1 MIVYLPFEQK
11 TSTAVTILVYHSDAD
26 FKAPE
31 VATVA
36 GVDISSGCLEQ
47 SPLFRIEEVG
57 QIRISNPN
65 SKGRKGGV
73 AMSWE
78 QQANYEGS
86 QGGWTPQFAEDYS
99 MFNATPGRLVN
110 GQRPFVDT
118 STVQTL
124 SSLTQNG
131 QFHVEGDM
139 MTELGMHM
147 HQLSPNSALAI
158 APAISS
164 NKQISSVPAPQSAP
178 RARFSDVSKTPQ
190 KSKKRLDD
198 PYSGQTATP
207 PHSAGKG
214 TRKLAPKMFTVPT
227 VPNNTLPNNA
237 QVQGNGFE
245 ASNTNN
251 HHPQLMTHSST
262 SVDPFGYPMSA
273 PASAPFFNS
282 NRGMW
287 DTSMDGMDLD
297 FSIDSAGIFHQG
309 HRPSNSIDWGRS
321 NQMFQE
327 SMNLSPQKS
336 REPKS
341 ESEPRKRHRP
351 IASKSSLPT
360 TSALPTS
367 LPLLA
372 FSSATVTSNSIAM
385 ESFPG
390 VVDPGLVYSRPNTG
404 NVPRG
409 EFEDVMLPAPR
420 AATSPIRTSEQ
431 LEPYQHQVRE
441 YTREQEELRR
451 SRSFRESS
459 LGYRIDRRTAS
470 SPVKGSARPGLRRSI
485 SESKDKRNQEPHRFN
500 SGRLS
505 PVKQQRH
512 PNLSS
517 IPESPVT
524 LPKIRRDVKLA
535 VGSNGRATVVIEDEP
550 VRSLR
555 RSSSQVIDYESEYD
569 SSTDD
574 EPIII
579 PSRNNS
585 FNLPQQRPPKFD
597 LFDIPSTEFPRP
609 STSTSGYS
617 RSSGQHTSI
626 DEMSEA
632 ETVLDEAKTGDAA
645 SALRKVVRER
655 RNNQQMPKN
664 GRHLRLYSDAT
675 PRPGR
680 YAEYTS
686 SSNNSPDGTTPS
698 SSRSGNT
705 RCVCNSVDGDSFMI
719 QCESCENW
727 LHGQCVNIPDRR
739 TLPKV
744 YICAFCAQT
753 PNMRNGR
760 MRESARDKRNLP
772 SSPLAHKSFRSLR

>member
-1 MIVYLPFEQK
+1 
-11 TSTAVTILVYHSDAD
+11 
-26 FKAPE
+26 
-31 VATVA
+31 
-36 GVDISSGCLEQ
+36 
-47 SPLFRIEEVG
+47 
-57 QIRISNPN
+57 
-65 SKGRKGGV
+65 
-73 AMSWE
+73 
-78 QQANYEGS
+78 
-86 QGGWTPQFAEDYS
+86 

-118 STVQTL
+118 STVQAL

-139 MTELGMHM
+139 MTDLGMHM
-147 HQLSPNSALAI
+147 HQLSPSSALAI
-158 APAISS
+158 APATSS
-164 NKQISSVPAPQSAP
+164 TNQVPSALAPKSAS
-178 RARFSDVSKTPQ
+178 RARFSDISKTPQ
-190 KSKKRLDD
+190 KSKKILDG
-198 PYSGQTATP
+198 SFSAQTATP

-214 TRKLAPKMFTVPT
+214 SRKLAPKIST
-227 VPNNTLPNNA
+227 VPNNS
-237 QVQGNGFE
+237 QVQSDGFE
-245 ASNTNN
+245 SSNTND
-251 HHPQLMTHSST
+251 HHAQIMAQSSAF
-262 SVDPFGYPMSA
+262 VDPFGYPMSA
-273 PASAPFFNS
+273 PASAPFFDS
-282 NRGMW
+282 HKAIW
-287 DTSMDGMDLD
+287 DTSMDGMELD
-297 FSIDSAGIFHQG
+297 FSTDSAGIFHQG
-309 HRPSNSIDWGRS
+309 HRPSSSMDWGRS

-336 REPKS
+336 SEPKG

-372 FSSATVTSNSIAM
+372 FSSATTTSNSIAM
-385 ESFPG
+385 ESFSG
-390 VVDPGLVYSRPNTG
+390 VVDPGLVYSRTRRG
-404 NVPRG
+404 NVSQG

-420 AATSPIRTSEQ
+420 AATSPIRNAKV
-431 LEPYQHQVRE
+431 LEPDLHDLVF
-441 YTREQEELRR
+441 RR
-451 SRSFRESS
+451 S
-459 LGYRIDRRTAS
+459 
-470 SPVKGSARPGLRRSI
+470 V
-485 SESKDKRNQEPHRFN
+485 SESRDKRNPESLRIN

-505 PVKQQRH
+505 PVKQLRH
-512 PNLSS
+512 PNLTS
-517 IPESPVT
+517 IPESPVI
-524 LPKIRRDVKLA
+524 LPKLRRDIKLA
-535 VGSNGRATVVIEDEP
+535 VGSNGRATVVVDDEP
-550 VRSLR
+550 ARRVQ

-585 FNLPQQRPPKFD
+585 FNLPQHRPPKFD
-597 LFDIPSTEFPRP
+597 LFDTSSSDFRRP

-632 ETVLDEAKTGDAA
+632 ETILDEVKTGDAA

-655 RNNQQMPKN
+655 RTNQRISNN
-664 GRHLRLYSDAT
+664 GRPLRLCSDAT

-680 YAEYTS
+680 YTEHTS
-686 SSNNSPDGTTPS
+686 SSNNSLDGATPS
-698 SSRSGNT
+698 SSRSGTT
-705 RCVCNSVDGDSFMI
+705 RCVCNNADGDSFMI

-760 MRESARDKRNLP
+760 TRESSRDKRNLS
-772 SSPLAHKSFRSLR
+772 SSPLAHKSF

>member
-1 MIVYLPFEQK
+1 
-11 TSTAVTILVYHSDAD
+11 
-26 FKAPE
+26 
-31 VATVA
+31 
-36 GVDISSGCLEQ
+36 
-47 SPLFRIEEVG
+47 
-57 QIRISNPN
+57 
-65 SKGRKGGV
+65 
-73 AMSWE
+73 MSWE

-118 STVQTL
+118 STVQAL
-124 SSLTQNG
+124 SSMTQNG

-139 MTELGMHM
+139 MTDLGMHM

-164 NKQISSVPAPQSAP
+164 SKQIPSSAVPQSAS
-178 RARFSDVSKTPQ
+178 RAQFSDVSKTPPR
-190 KSKKRLDD
+190 SKKRLDD
-198 PYSGQTATP
+198 PFSGQTATP

-214 TRKLAPKMFTVPT
+214 ARKLAPKIFTVPND
-227 VPNNTLPNNA
+227 V
-237 QVQGNGFE
+237 QVQGGGFGS
-245 ASNTNN
+245 SNSNN
-251 HHPQLMTHSST
+251 HHPQLMAQSST
-262 SVDPFGYPMSA
+262 TDMDPFGYPMSA
-273 PASAPFFNS
+273 PASAPFFAS
-282 NRGMW
+282 NKAMW
-287 DTSMDGMDLD
+287 DTSIDGMDLD
-297 FSIDSAGIFHQG
+297 FSNDSAGIFHQG
-309 HRPSNSIDWGRS
+309 HRPSNSIDWGRN
-321 NQMFQE
+321 NQMFQD
-327 SMNLSPQKS
+327 SINLSPQKS
-336 REPKS
+336 SEPKA
-341 ESEPRKRHRP
+341 EPRKRQRP
-351 IASKSSLPT
+351 IASKSSLPI

-372 FSSATVTSNSIAM
+372 FSSATATSNSLAM
-385 ESFPG
+385 ENFPG
-390 VVDPGLVYSRPNTG
+390 AVDPGLVYSRPNTG
-404 NVPRG
+404 NMSHG
-409 EFEDVMLPAPR
+409 DFEDAMLPAPR
-420 AATSPIRTSEQ
+420 AATSPIRNSEQ

-459 LGYRIDRRTAS
+459 FGYRIDRRTAS
-470 SPVKGSARPGLRRSI
+470 SPVKGSARPGFRRSV
-485 SESKDKRNQEPHRFN
+485 SESREKRNNEPPRFK

-512 PNLSS
+512 PNLTS

-524 LPKIRRDVKLA
+524 LPKLRRGVKLA
-535 VGSNGRATVVIEDEP
+535 VGSNGRATVVIDDTP

-555 RSSSQVIDYESEYD
+555 RSSSQAIDYDSEYD

-585 FNLPQQRPPKFD
+585 FKLPRQRPPKFD
-597 LFDIPSTEFPRP
+597 LFDTSSSDFRRP

-632 ETVLDEAKTGDAA
+632 DTVLHEVKAGDAA

-655 RNNQQMPKN
+655 RNNQQIPKN
-664 GRHLRLYSDAT
+664 GRRLRLYSDTT

-680 YAEYTS
+680 YAEHTS
-686 SSNNSPDGTTPS
+686 SSNNSSDGVTPS

-705 RCVCNSVDGDSFMI
+705 RCICNNPDGDSFMI

-727 LHGQCVNIPDRR
+727 LHGHCVNIPDRR
-739 TLPKV
+739 ALPKV

-760 MRESARDKRNLP
+760 MRESAREKRNLP
-772 SSPLAHKSFRSLR
+772 SSPLAHKSYRSFR

>member
-1 MIVYLPFEQK
+1 
-11 TSTAVTILVYHSDAD
+11 
-26 FKAPE
+26 
-31 VATVA
+31 
-36 GVDISSGCLEQ
+36 
-47 SPLFRIEEVG
+47 
-57 QIRISNPN
+57 
-65 SKGRKGGV
+65 
-73 AMSWE
+73 MSWE
-78 QQANYEGS
+78 QQSNYEGS

-118 STVQTL
+118 STVQAL

-139 MTELGMHM
+139 MTDLGMHM
-147 HQLSPNSALAI
+147 HQLSPSSALAI
-158 APAISS
+158 APATSS
-164 NKQISSVPAPQSAP
+164 TNQVSSALAPKSAS

-198 PYSGQTATP
+198 PFSAQTATP

-214 TRKLAPKMFTVPT
+214 TRKLAPKIFT
-227 VPNNTLPNNA
+227 VPNNS
-237 QVQGNGFE
+237 QVQGDGFE
-245 ASNTNN
+245 SPNTND
-251 HHPQLMTHSST
+251 HHAQIMAQSSA

-282 NRGMW
+282 HKAIW
-287 DTSMDGMDLD
+287 DTSMDGMELD
-297 FSIDSAGIFHQG
+297 FSTDSAGIFHQG
-309 HRPSNSIDWGRS
+309 HRPSSSMDWGRS

-336 REPKS
+336 SEPKG

-372 FSSATVTSNSIAM
+372 FSSATTTSNSIAM
-385 ESFPG
+385 ESFSG
-390 VVDPGLVYSRPNTG
+390 VVDPGLVYSRTRRG
-404 NVPRG
+404 NISQG

-420 AATSPIRTSEQ
+420 AATSPIRNAEV
-431 LEPYQHQVRE
+431 LEPYQHQIRE

-451 SRSFRESS
+451 SRSYIESS
-459 LGYRIDRRTAS
+459 LGHRIDRRTAS
-470 SPVKGSARPGLRRSI
+470 SPVKGSARPGFQRSA
-485 SESKDKRNQEPHRFN
+485 SESRDKRNPEPPRFN

-505 PVKQQRH
+505 PVKQLRH
-512 PNLSS
+512 PSLTS

-524 LPKIRRDVKLA
+524 LPKLRRDIKLA
-535 VGSNGRATVVIEDEP
+535 VGSNGRATVVVDNEP
-550 VRSLR
+550 ARR
-555 RSSSQVIDYESEYD
+555 AQRSSSQVIDYESEYD
-569 SSTDD
+569 SSTDE

-585 FNLPQQRPPKFD
+585 FNLPQQRPLKLD
-597 LFDIPSTEFPRP
+597 LFDTSSSDFRRP

-632 ETVLDEAKTGDAA
+632 ETVLDEVKTGDAA

-655 RNNQQMPKN
+655 RTNQRISNN
-664 GRHLRLYSDAT
+664 GRPPRLYSDAT

-680 YAEYTS
+680 YTEYTS
-686 SSNNSPDGTTPS
+686 SSNNSPDGATPS
-698 SSRSGNT
+698 SSRSGTT
-705 RCVCNSVDGDSFMI
+705 RCVCNNADGDSFMI

-760 MRESARDKRNLP
+760 TRESSRDKRNLP